1 MSTSITC
8 SRVDTHHT
16 RVSHDIIARRGVIS
30 IIPAAIVVVLT
41 TRRDTTGGTGV
52 TTISL
57 RGNGTGIGTTLHERG
72 GDTAHDGLSA
82 LLDNMVGQRNEV
94 QRRHRCRRRPAAVP
108 QHEIAG
114 DVPEDVE

>member
-1 MSTSITC
+1 MSTNITC
-8 SRVDTHHT
+8 RRVDTHHT
-16 RVSHDIIARRGVIS
+16 GVSHDIIARRGVIS

-41 TRRDTTGGTGV
+41 TRRDATGGTGV
-52 TTISL
+52 TIIGS
-57 RGNGTGIGTTLHERG
+57 GTEIGTALHERG